1 MRPDSHGECH
11 ESDSSHY
18 SMSSLAQKSH
28 VSINKKNN
36 HHKNC
41 LLVDINNL
49 VKFHFEFGCKTLL
62 VFDYA

>member
-1 MRPDSHGECH
+1 MVSVTSLTTLITQCH
-11 ESDSSHY
+11 LLHK
-18 SMSSLAQKSH
+18 KSH